1 MDHDGRPRARWTRA
15 AATRD
20 TARQVTTSAAAQVV
34 SSDPT
39 PAFIKRNTVWLAL
52 TQMFVG
58 TGTQFTS
65 AMGPLMILS
74 LLGSPVFAGLSVGV
88 IGGTRLV
95 ASHAFGKVT
104 DSFGRKP
111 GMYLALGCALVG
123 AVLIGSAMQ
132 AGSFAGLVAGMV
144 IFALG
149 MNGVQQLRL
158 AAAEMYPPGRRAVV
172 LGIMLTGSLVGVILA
187 PSIIGF
193 AYALSPAL
201 GMNGLALPWFVFPA
215 LIVPAAIMVTR
226 VRPDPRDIAADLGR
240 YYPGYL
246 PPASEA
252 TTFTVTFGLREF
264 FAHPDRRVAATT
276 MLFSQAAM
284 QMAMVTVP
292 LQLTHHG
299 YELPAVAL
307 STSIHAAGMFGPSLP
322 MGRLVDRMGRGTL
335 LMAGA
340 IVEAVGAGVATF
352 TSDHASITLGIFL
365 VGVGWCA
372 ASVSSTAMVIDSTP
386 TGARGRAVGLL
397 DSFTAAG
404 VLLPLSVGVLVEVWG
419 FEVAGMLAMFLVVLP
434 LFLRRFLVDGSLVP
448 WPAAREP

>member
-1 MDHDGRPRARWTRA
+1 MTTLA
-15 AATRD
+15 AV
-20 TARQVTTSAAAQVV
+20 QVM

-39 PAFIKRNTVWLAL
+39 PALIKRNTLWLAL

-58 TGTQFTS
+58 TGTQFTA
-65 AMGPLMILS
+65 AMGPLMVLS

-88 IGGTRLV
+88 IGASRLV
-95 ASHAFGKVT
+95 ASHAFGRVT
-104 DSFGRKP
+104 DRFGRKP
-111 GMYLALGCALVG
+111 GLYLGLALALVG
-123 AVLIGSAMQ
+123 STLIGSFMQ
-132 AGSFAGLVAGMV
+132 AGSFPGLILGMV
-144 IFALG
+144 VFALG

-172 LGIMLTGSLVGVILA
+172 LGIMLTGSLVGVVLA
-187 PSIIGF
+187 PSIIGS
-193 AYALSPAL
+193 AYALAPAL
-201 GMNGLALPWFVFPA
+201 GMSGLALPWFFFPA
-215 LIVPAAIMVTR
+215 LIVPAAVMVTR

-252 TTFTVTFGLREF
+252 AASTVTFGLREF
-264 FAHPDRRVAATT
+264 FAHPHRRVAAVT

-307 STSIHAAGMFGPSLP
+307 STSIHVAGMYGPSLP
-322 MGRLVDRMGRGTL
+322 MGRLVDRMGRGPL
-335 LMAGA
+335 LVAGA
-340 IVEAVGAGVATF
+340 IVEAVGAGIATF
-352 TSDHASITLGIFL
+352 TQDHASITLGIFL

-372 ASVSSTAMVIDSTP
+372 ANVSSTAMVIDSTP
-386 TGARGRAVGLL
+386 TSARGRGVGLL

-419 FEVAGMLAMFLVVLP
+419 LQVAGMLAMFIVVLP
-434 LFLRRFLVDGSLVP
+434 LFLRRLLVDGSLVP
-448 WPAAREP
+448 WPVAREP